1 MLQCPS
7 TTAVENQEQNHHQ
20 EKLNAS
26 ISSIV
31 DTMSSIDFTNA
42 LETNNN
48 KRVSF
53 LTNPDASRR
62 DSDIISGR
70 EQEHESHLNI
80 NSIAKKCLRT
90 IGFGKYYDV
99 NQNGDYMLIEY
110 LHWVS

>member
-20 EKLNAS
+20 EKLNGVITNA
-26 ISSIV
+26 
-31 DTMSSIDFTNA
+31 MASIDFTNA
-42 LETNNN
+42 VETNIYD
-48 KRVSF
+48 RVSF

-62 DSDIISGR
+62 DCDIISGR
-70 EQEHESHLNI
+70 QQERESHLNI